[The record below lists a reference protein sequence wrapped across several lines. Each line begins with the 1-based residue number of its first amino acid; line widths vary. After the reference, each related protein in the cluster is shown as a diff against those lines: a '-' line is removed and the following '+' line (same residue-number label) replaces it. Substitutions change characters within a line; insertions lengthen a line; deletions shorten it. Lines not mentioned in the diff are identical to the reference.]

1 MSKTRISIAYG
12 ILNVKKEKTL
22 FAKDL
27 TSDKRISIME
37 EAYDIKS
44 IAQIS
49 DECDETKERMLG
61 LMKKL

>member
-1 MSKTRISIAYG
+1 M
-12 ILNVKKEKTL
+12 
-22 FAKDL
+22 FAKGL

-37 EAYDIKS
+37 EAYDIES

-49 DECDETKERMLG
+49 DECNETKERMLG

>member
-1 MSKTRISIAYG
+1 MR
-12 ILNVKKEKTL
+12 EKV

-37 EAYDIKS
+37 EAYDIES

-61 LMKKL
+61 LMKKLYEGIYEIIVL

>member
-1 MSKTRISIAYG
+1 M
-12 ILNVKKEKTL
+12 NVLVLWKKYMTL
-22 FAKDL
+22 
-27 TSDKRISIME
+27 
-37 EAYDIKS
+37 KS

>member
-1 MSKTRISIAYG
+1 M
-12 ILNVKKEKTL
+12 